1 MIHIDFADFEEMV
14 VFARK
19 LLGQNG
25 EKAEREPERKQAHP
39 PVGPSE
45 DRPGQAP
52 RGAAVAVP
60 AAPVSVPR
68 PSAPQPSSTMVPT
81 TPAPQAPVAPT
92 VPASAAVPTS
102 TREYSMDDLARAAI
116 PLMDAGGQQALV
128 GLLSQFG
135 VSALPELPKEQYG
148 AFATALR
155 GMGAK
160 I

>member
-14 VFARK
+14 AFARK

-25 EKAEREPERKQAHP
+25 EKAERDPERKQAHP
-39 PVGPSE
+39 AVGPSE

-52 RGAAVAVP
+52 RGATVAVP
-60 AAPVSVPR
+60 TAPVSIPQPTVL
-68 PSAPQPSSTMVPT
+68 QPSSTMAPI

>member
-25 EKAEREPERKQAHP
+25 EKAEREPDRKQAHP
-39 PVGPSE
+39 TVGPSE

-52 RGAAVAVP
+52 RGAVVAVP
-60 AAPVSVPR
+60 AAPVP
-68 PSAPQPSSTMVPT
+68 APQPPT
-81 TPAPQAPVAPT
+81 TAAPAASAPQAPV
-92 VPASAAVPTS
+92 SAAVPTS
-102 TREYSMDDLARAAI
+102 AREYTVDDLARAAI
-116 PLMDAGGQQALV
+116 TLMDAGGQQALV

>member
-19 LLGQNG
+19 LLGQNR
-25 EKAEREPERKQAHP
+25 EKAEREPDRKQAHP
-39 PVGPSE
+39 TVSPSE

-60 AAPVSVPR
+60 AAPVP
-68 PSAPQPSSTMVPT
+68 APQPPT
-81 TPAPQAPVAPT
+81 TAAPAASAPQAPV
-92 VPASAAVPTS
+92 SAAVPTS
-102 TREYSMDDLARAAI
+102 AREYTVDDLARAAI
-116 PLMDAGGQQALV
+116 TLMDAGGQQALV